1 MINNLYMNFFQTLF
15 LYIDTQIH
23 LLTPALYVSA
33 SLCLSLSLSLS
44 PLRFLGLL
52 FTHNA
57 NIRCIMY
64 VCVCVYSIY
73 TISLLFFSYQIKSIE
88 EKKIFLPTSYIIGG
102 SNKQETHLGP
112 TIGNFFLSCIS
123 GDILFI

>member
-33 SLCLSLSLSLS
+33 SLSISLS

-73 TISLLFFSYQIKSIE
+73 TISLLFFSYQIKS
-88 EKKIFLPTSYIIGG
+88 KTL
-102 SNKQETHLGP
+102 
-112 TIGNFFLSCIS
+112 
-123 GDILFI
+123 